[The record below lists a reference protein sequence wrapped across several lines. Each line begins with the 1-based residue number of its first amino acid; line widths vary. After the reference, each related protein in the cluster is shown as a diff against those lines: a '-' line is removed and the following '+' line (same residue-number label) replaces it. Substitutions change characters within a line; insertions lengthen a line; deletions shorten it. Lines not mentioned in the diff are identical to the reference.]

1 MYHDDITVQTIE
13 YQYRSGVMETS
24 GNDDHANGYTANQIA
39 EIVGPIASRYN
50 VTAVYLFGS
59 RATGKYSPDSDYD
72 FILDTTD
79 DFSFSDYCGFTDE
92 LSDALG
98 KPVDIVDRSC
108 LTNDGFS
115 RRVRRE
121 EIHVWG

>member
-1 MYHDDITVQTIE
+1 
-13 YQYRSGVMETS
+13 METS